1 MGFQNAPQLVI
12 QVLFTMLTLED
23 GLQLGTVLAFV
34 ASGLSVLAAVIIYRA
49 QRDNREEFVAS
60 TYFLR
65 FKLAH
70 GMSKDERKR
79 IRFRKGHKGRLGSY
93 LCAAFSVSQK
103 QLQVGFVTLK
113 DDGFTVHVQHSI
125 FKRELDGYRRRLNAF
140 NVSANDYIE
149 RVFDSKNAEIL
160 RVLVEHFTVGH
171 NADDACSVSFLR
183 RIDEGAH
190 SPRAEQQLASI
201 IALQVQSHSP
211 SSEWPN
217 IEMAEANEA
226 EKASSDPAAM
236 MRRFDAVLGELREL
250 RAELATIRGAGT
262 SANAALPSTQL

>member
-183 RIDEGAH
+183 RI
-190 SPRAEQQLASI
+190 
-201 IALQVQSHSP
+201 
-211 SSEWPN
+211 EWPN